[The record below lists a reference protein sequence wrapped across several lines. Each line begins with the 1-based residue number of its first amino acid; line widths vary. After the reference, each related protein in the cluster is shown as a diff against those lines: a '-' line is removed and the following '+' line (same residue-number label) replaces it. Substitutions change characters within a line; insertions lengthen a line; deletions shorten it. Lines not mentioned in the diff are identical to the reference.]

1 MILMEI
7 NSNQVHTFS
16 WYDNLKAHARGMCI
30 VTCAYLFS
38 KHPHGVKSVKF
49 SEGLTPPSATTT
61 VISAG
66 FTAVITG
73 VGVAL
78 ARIGILALL

>member
-1 MILMEI
+1 MTLREM
-7 NSNQVHTFS
+7 NSTFS
-16 WYDNLKAHARGMCI
+16 WYDNLKVYARGMCV